1 MKNVS
6 KTNHQ
11 KGLALNLQR
20 FADNLAPTT
29 PGSDATT
36 ASHNLQMGVRTYR
49 PQFIRVLSAVF
60 AKRAYF
66 SEFFEGG
73 IQTLDDISESDTAFE
88 LKVNNTPVSNSRYN
102 TGANVGM
109 GTGTSKSN
117 RFGDIV
123 EIIYKRLAVGYS
135 WDYGWHEG
143 IDKHTVNMGLDA
155 AIADRTLAQA
165 KFKMDQF
172 NTAHGKFIS
181 ETATPLETEIAGA
194 APTQTEVVAAFEE
207 ASSLY
212 TDLEVSGTWR
222 AYVNSDVWNVLVNN
236 DLVTNDAKSA
246 GVNIATD
253 ELYSFKDFKLTRIP
267 NTVKGDEKD
276 LAYFTVDA
284 SAHAF
289 TGMATARVID
299 AYDFDGVAFQGAGK
313 AGEFMLDDNKPTVRK
328 LVSKP

>member
-60 AKRAYF
+60 AKRASF
-66 SEFFEGG
+66 SEFSEGG

-123 EIIYKRLAVGYS
+123 EIIYKRLAVG
-135 WDYGWHEG
+135 
-143 IDKHTVNMGLDA
+143 
-155 AIADRTLAQA
+155 
-165 KFKMDQF
+165 
-172 NTAHGKFIS
+172 
-181 ETATPLETEIAGA
+181 
-194 APTQTEVVAAFEE
+194 
-207 ASSLY
+207 
-212 TDLEVSGTWR
+212 
-222 AYVNSDVWNVLVNN
+222 
-236 DLVTNDAKSA
+236 
-246 GVNIATD
+246 
-253 ELYSFKDFKLTRIP
+253 
-267 NTVKGDEKD
+267 
-276 LAYFTVDA
+276 
-284 SAHAF
+284 
-289 TGMATARVID
+289 
-299 AYDFDGVAFQGAGK
+299 
-313 AGEFMLDDNKPTVRK
+313 
-328 LVSKP
+328 